1 MLTAERTRPGAAV
14 ETVIHYVD
22 PAAPIGAHH
31 DTDPSRSTLALNAH
45 VVQVQDAR
53 PLADSLDLETN
64 GFIFV
69 RSPTAVTNFE
79 NREQREGAYYAE
91 ARELV
96 RALTGAEEVLVF
108 GDGVR
113 NGAPDAPA
121 GTRAPVFNAHIDY
134 NEDTIRAIARDN
146 LPAEDAQRLLAG
158 RIVLINLWRP
168 ITPIESNPLAV
179 CDAASV
185 ERGDLVHGPIG
196 GRSLS
201 GVDQAAGYNLA
212 HNPGHRWW
220 YVSDMQPDE
229 VLVFKLCDTDRDRVQ
244 WTAHASFHDPNS
256 RPGAAPRRSIE
267 LRTLAFFP
275 DQA

>member
-121 GTRAPVFNAHIDY
+121 GTRAPVFNAQKGTVPLRRGPSIG
-134 NEDTIRAIARDN
+134 TMVASRGKPCQPQ
-146 LPAEDAQRLLAG
+146 PAANPAG
-158 RIVLINLWRP
+158 G
-168 ITPIESNPLAV
+168 ITAPWS
-179 CDAASV
+179 
-185 ERGDLVHGPIG
+185 
-196 GRSLS
+196 
-201 GVDQAAGYNLA
+201 AAG
-212 HNPGHRWW
+212 
-220 YVSDMQPDE
+220 
-229 VLVFKLCDTDRDRVQ
+229 
-244 WTAHASFHDPNS
+244 
-256 RPGAAPRRSIE
+256 
-267 LRTLAFFP
+267 
-275 DQA
+275 